1 MGAGARLPVPLAHT
15 YSWVS
20 VAASASLVAGT
31 VLYTSKFQSWSFR
44 KIIFSTQLLLV
55 LANLLDA
62 LWVSR
67 LSRKLGVT
75 DGLMAFGEEIF
86 IDVVD
91 AMNSQ
96 PFFIYAAKLCPHSVE
111 ASMFALFM
119 GLSNFGGAAGRYMGS
134 SLLKLL
140 GGVQKPDYENLTTFV
155 ILRSLAR
162 LLPCLL
168 VPLLVPQGSP
178 ADTAKAM
185 GAGLGVTGGSTFAS
199 SSSDSPSDSEY
210 LPSELHEPS
219 TASHTTS
226 GLVSACDISSSE
238 MLAAG
243 VQLDDGQRGPPKN
256 LA

>member
-1 MGAGARLPVPLAHT
+1 
-15 YSWVS
+15 
-20 VAASASLVAGT
+20 
-31 VLYTSKFQSWSFR
+31 
-44 KIIFSTQLLLV
+44 
-55 LANLLDA
+55 
-62 LWVSR
+62 
-67 LSRKLGVT
+67 
-75 DGLMAFGEEIF
+75 
-86 IDVVD
+86 
-91 AMNSQ
+91 
-96 PFFIYAAKLCPHSVE
+96 
-111 ASMFALFM
+111 
-119 GLSNFGGAAGRYMGS
+119 MGS

-185 GAGLGVTGGSTFAS
+185 GAGLGVTGGSTSAS

-219 TASHTTS
+219 TPSHTTA
-226 GLVSACDISSSE
+226 GLVSAYDISSSE

-243 VQLDDGQRGPPKN
+243 VQLDDGQRGLPKN
-256 LA
+256 